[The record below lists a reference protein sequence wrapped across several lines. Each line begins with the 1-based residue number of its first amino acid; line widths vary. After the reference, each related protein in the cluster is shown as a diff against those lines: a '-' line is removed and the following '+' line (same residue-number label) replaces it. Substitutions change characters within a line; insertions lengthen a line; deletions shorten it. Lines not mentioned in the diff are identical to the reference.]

1 MRRFILH
8 QLPRNPKTYISIL
21 IASFV
26 AVVVVHLFIRSG
38 DYMQLLFKSYFTD
51 NTYLGFFVTPI
62 IFAAIVYIDKRYFKY
77 AGGSGIPQLI
87 AATDSRNKAIRSMML
102 SFKIAGVKIVFVA
115 IAMLGGASVS
125 FGGPSV
131 HIGGSIFYNFAS
143 LIKLK
148 RKLLIH
154 SVIAIGG
161 SLGLIVAFNA
171 PIAGLLFA
179 YEEIGRKLK
188 KQALILIAICCG
200 VIYLLF
206 DMYFSSG
213 FYLVDLSKLSFKLTL
228 IWQLLP
234 VAILGGILGG
244 IFAKIALFLITKFM
258 FEKTIKVIILA
269 TLMGLVV
276 ALLNYISNTQIAGT
290 GYSETIMIL
299 EGKRLGIEFII
310 FKYLSTLA
318 SFLSTI
324 AGGLFMTSISIGA
337 GIGSEISNIYQHISP
352 QVIIIMAMVAYLSG
366 VIRAP
371 LTSAF
376 LVLEMTNSLNLL
388 LPAIIVAFVSDWTSK
403 QISEQPIYEAIAY
416 NYLILTK
423 KNN

>member
-1 MRRFILH
+1 
-8 QLPRNPKTYISIL
+8 
-21 IASFV
+21 
-26 AVVVVHLFIRSG
+26 
-38 DYMQLLFKSYFTD
+38 MQLLFKSYFTD